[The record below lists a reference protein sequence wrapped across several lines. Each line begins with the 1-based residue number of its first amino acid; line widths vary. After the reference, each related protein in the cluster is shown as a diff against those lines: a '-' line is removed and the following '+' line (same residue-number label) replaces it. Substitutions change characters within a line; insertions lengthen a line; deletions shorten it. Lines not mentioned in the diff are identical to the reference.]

1 MTQRN
6 RPRRLL
12 ADFAI
17 VGLIGGALIWLLAG
31 GIAGGTSGS
40 IDTGIYEAAHTV
52 AYNLAWFGAI
62 SLVGYLVVR
71 AVQTDN
77 EPQKPQRAVATET
90 GRDWYADN

>member
-1 MTQRN
+1 M
-6 RPRRLL
+6 
-12 ADFAI
+12 
-17 VGLIGGALIWLLAG
+17 
-31 GIAGGTSGS
+31 
-40 IDTGIYEAAHTV
+40 DTEAYEAALGV